1 MRLDFINVRQLSW
14 VAVGVAGVGLA
25 TKFISSAS
33 QKKAAKKVR
42 PEYVPYE
49 ESPYAKEQFGVL
61 QNAYNAPMPG
71 MEQAQ
76 QNIAGA
82 QANFNNQVG
91 RNATDSSQAL
101 ALGGLSAGASNN
113 AFSNLAV
120 DNAKYKNDMLNN
132 LMQGY
137 QAMIGEGDKVYQSK
151 MDKYLSDVQ
160 AKMAL
165 RNAAAQNFG
174 SAINDAQ
181 SVAQY
186 GNYYNWGQKK

>member
-1 MRLDFINVRQLSW
+1 MSW
-14 VAVGVAGVGLA
+14 VAVGVAGAGLA
-25 TKFISSAS
+25 TKLISSAS
-33 QKKAAKKVR
+33 QKKAAKNIR

-61 QNAYNAPMPG
+61 KNAYNAPMPG

-76 QNIAGA
+76 QNILGS

-91 RNATDSSQAL
+91 RNATDSAQAL
-101 ALGGLSAGASNN
+101 ALGGLSTGVSNN

-120 DNAKYKNDMLNN
+120 DNARYKNDMLSN

-137 QAMIGEGDKVYQSK
+137 EAMIGEGDKVYQSR
-151 MDKYLSDVQ
+151 MDKYMSDVQ

-186 GNYYNWGQKK
+186 GNYYNWGKK